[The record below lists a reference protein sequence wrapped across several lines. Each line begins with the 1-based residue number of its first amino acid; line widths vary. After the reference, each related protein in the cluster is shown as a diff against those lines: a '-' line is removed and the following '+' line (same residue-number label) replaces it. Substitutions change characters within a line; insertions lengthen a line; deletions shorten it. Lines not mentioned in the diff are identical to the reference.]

1 MTILMSF
8 LQSVDSRLFMKGVVM
23 ADRKLAIDLAKLL
36 IAAAWV
42 DGELGP
48 DEINSLKDL
57 IFTLGEF
64 NSDQWLRLEIYM
76 DSAVSDQERQ
86 ALLDNVLAEIKSE
99 DDKDFV
105 LKSLRE
111 LFCADGIIDDREM
124 LVLDEVTQAM
134 TGVKTDVFSRL
145 SKMLRPA
152 IDRRKS
158 TYKSG
163 SQREGRIDD
172 FIKNTI
178 YYQLESEGKAPA
190 DLGAGKV
197 RQLCLAAGLL
207 AKVANVDEDI
217 SAAEQDAIKGVLSR
231 SWGLSQPEAR
241 AVTDTC
247 CHRILKGL
255 DYFRLTRGFF
265 ECTTIDQRRSFLV
278 CLFKV
283 ANASDKV
290 SNDEIEEIRRISG
303 ALKLTHKD
311 FIAAKLTISDE
322 DLGLT

>member
-1 MTILMSF
+1 
-8 LQSVDSRLFMKGVVM
+8 MKGRIM
-23 ADRKLAIDLAKLL
+23 ADRKLAVDLAKLL
-36 IAAAWV
+36 IAAAWA
-42 DGELGP
+42 DGELHP

-64 NSDQWLRLEIYM
+64 TGGQWARLEIYM
-76 DSAVSDQERQ
+76 DSAVSDKERQ

-99 DDKDFV
+99 DDKEFV
-105 LKSLRE
+105 LKSLQE
-111 LFCADGIIDDREM
+111 LFCADGIIDDKEM
-124 LVLDEVTQAM
+124 PVLDEFTQAVS
-134 TGVKTDVFSRL
+134 GVRTDVFSRL
-145 SKMLRPA
+145 SQMLRPA
-152 IDRRKS
+152 IDQRKS

-178 YYQLESEGKAPA
+178 YYQLESEGKVPA
-190 DLGAGKV
+190 DLGADKV

-231 SWGLSQPEAR
+231 SWGLSESEAR
-241 AVTDTC
+241 VVTNIS

-290 SNDEIEEIRRISG
+290 SNDEIDQIRRISD

-322 DLGLT
+322 DLGLI

>member
-1 MTILMSF
+1 
-8 LQSVDSRLFMKGVVM
+8 MKGGVM
-23 ADRKLAIDLAKLL
+23 ADMKLATGLAKLL
-36 IAAAWV
+36 IAAAWA
-42 DGELGP
+42 DGKLGP
-48 DEINSLKDL
+48 EEINCLKDL

-64 NSDQWLRLEIYM
+64 NGEEWARLEIYM
-76 DSAVSDQERQ
+76 DSAVSDKERQ
-86 ALLDNVLAEIKSE
+86 ALLDNVLAKIKTE
-99 DDKDFV
+99 DDKEFV

-111 LFCADGIIDDREM
+111 LFCADGIIDDKEM
-124 LVLDEVTQAM
+124 PVLDELTQAVS
-134 TGVKTDVFSRL
+134 GVRTDIFSRL

-152 IDRRKS
+152 IDRRQS
-158 TYKSG
+158 AYKSG
-163 SQREGRIDD
+163 TQREGRIDD

-190 DLGAGKV
+190 DLGADKV

-207 AKVANVDEDI
+207 ARVANVDEDI
-217 SAAEQDAIKGVLSR
+217 SAEEKDAIKDILSR
-231 SWGLSQPEAR
+231 SRGLRGAEAQV
-241 AVTDTC
+241 VTDIS

-265 ECTTIDQRRSFLV
+265 ECTSIDARRSFLV

-290 SNDEIEEIRRISG
+290 SNDEIEEIRRISQ

>member
-1 MTILMSF
+1 
-8 LQSVDSRLFMKGVVM
+8 M
-23 ADRKLAIDLAKLL
+23 ADRKLAVDMAKLL
-36 IAAAWV
+36 IAASWAA
-42 DGELGP
+42 GELGP
-48 DEINSLKDL
+48 EEINSLKDL

-64 NSDQWLRLEIYM
+64 TGGQWARLEIYM
-76 DSAVSDQERQ
+76 DSPVSDQDRG
-86 ALLDNVLAEIKSE
+86 ALLDNVLAGIKTE
-99 DDKDFV
+99 DDKEFV

-111 LFCADGIIDDREM
+111 LFCADGIIDDKEM
-124 LVLDEVTQAM
+124 PVLDEFTQAVS
-134 TGVKTDVFSRL
+134 GVKTDLFSRL
-145 SKMLRPA
+145 SKMLTST

-178 YYQLESEGKAPA
+178 YYQLESEGKVPA
-190 DLGAGKV
+190 DLGDDKV

-207 AKVANVDEDI
+207 ARVANVDEDI
-217 SAAEQDAIKGVLSR
+217 SAAEKDAIKGVLSR
-231 SWGLSQPEAR
+231 SWGLSEAE
-241 AVTDTC
+241 AQVVTDIS

-265 ECTTIDQRRSFLV
+265 ECTTIDARRSFLV

-290 SNDEIEEIRRISG
+290 SNDEIEEIRKISG

-322 DLGLT
+322 DLGLC

>member
-1 MTILMSF
+1 
-8 LQSVDSRLFMKGVVM
+8 MKGVVM
-23 ADRKLAIDLAKLL
+23 ADRKLAVDLAKLL

-42 DGELGP
+42 DGELHP

-64 NSDQWLRLEIYM
+64 TGEEWARLEIYM
-76 DSAVSDQERQ
+76 DSPVSDQERQ
-86 ALLDNVLAEIKSE
+86 SLLDNVLAEIKSE
-99 DDKDFV
+99 DDKEFV
-105 LKSLRE
+105 LKSLQE
-111 LFCADGIIDDREM
+111 LFCADGIIDDKEM
-124 LVLDEVTQAM
+124 PVLDELTQAVS
-134 TGVKTDVFSRL
+134 GVKTDVFSRL

-152 IDRRKS
+152 IDRRQS
-158 TYKSG
+158 AYKSG
-163 SQREGRIDD
+163 TQREGRIDD

-178 YYQLESEGKAPA
+178 YYQLESEGKVPA
-190 DLGAGKV
+190 DLGADKV

-207 AKVANVDEDI
+207 ARVANVDEDI
-217 SAAEQDAIKGVLSR
+217 SAAEQDAIKGVLTR
-231 SWGLSQPEAR
+231 SWGLSEPEAR
-241 AVTDTC
+241 VVTDIC

-290 SNDEIEEIRRISG
+290 SNDEIEEIRKISG

>member
-1 MTILMSF
+1 
-8 LQSVDSRLFMKGVVM
+8 MKGRIM
-23 ADRKLAIDLAKLL
+23 ADRKLAVDLAKLL
-36 IAAAWV
+36 IAAAWA
-42 DGELGP
+42 DGELHP

-64 NSDQWLRLEIYM
+64 TGGQWARLEIYM
-76 DSAVSDQERQ
+76 DSAVSDKERQ

-99 DDKDFV
+99 DDKEFV
-105 LKSLRE
+105 LKSLQE
-111 LFCADGIIDDREM
+111 LFCADGIIDDKEM
-124 LVLDEVTQAM
+124 PVLDEFTQAVS
-134 TGVKTDVFSRL
+134 GVRTDVFSRL
-145 SKMLRPA
+145 SQMLRPV
-152 IDRRKS
+152 IDQRKS

-178 YYQLESEGKAPA
+178 YYQLESEGKVPA
-190 DLGAGKV
+190 DLGADKV

-231 SWGLSQPEAR
+231 SWGLSESEAEV
-241 AVTDTC
+241 VTNIS

-290 SNDEIEEIRRISG
+290 SNDEIDQIRRISD

-322 DLGLT
+322 DLGLI

>member
-1 MTILMSF
+1 
-8 LQSVDSRLFMKGVVM
+8 MKGRVM
-23 ADRKLAIDLAKLL
+23 ADRKLAVDLAKLL
-36 IAAAWV
+36 IAAAWA

-48 DEINSLKDL
+48 EEINSLKDL

-64 NSDQWLRLEIYM
+64 TGEEWARLQIYM
-76 DSAVSDQERQ
+76 DSPVSEKERRT
-86 ALLDNVLAEIKSE
+86 LLDNVLAEIKSE
-99 DDKDFV
+99 HDKEFI
-105 LKSLRE
+105 LKSLQE
-111 LFCADGIIDDREM
+111 LFCADGVIDDKEM
-124 LVLDEVTQAM
+124 AVLDELTQAVS
-134 TGVKTDVFSRL
+134 GVKTDVFSRL
-145 SKMLRPA
+145 SKMLRPTLN
-152 IDRRKS
+152 RRKS

-190 DLGAGKV
+190 DLGADKV

-207 AKVANVDEDI
+207 ARVANVDEDI
-217 SAAEQDAIKGVLSR
+217 SAAERDAIKGVLSK
-231 SWGLSQPEAR
+231 SWGLRESEAR
-241 AVTDTC
+241 VVTDIS
-247 CHRILKGL
+247 CHRIIKGL

-265 ECTTIDQRRSFLV
+265 ECTTLEQRRSFLV

-290 SNDEIEEIRRISG
+290 SNDEIEEIRKISR
-303 ALKLTHKD
+303 ALKLNHKD

-322 DLGLT
+322 DLGLC

>member
-1 MTILMSF
+1 
-8 LQSVDSRLFMKGVVM
+8 M
-23 ADRKLAIDLAKLL
+23 ADRKLAVDMAKLL
-36 IAAAWV
+36 IAASWAA
-42 DGELGP
+42 GELGP
-48 DEINSLKDL
+48 EEINSLKDL

-64 NSDQWLRLEIYM
+64 TGGQWARLEIYM
-76 DSAVSDQERQ
+76 DSPVSDQDRG
-86 ALLDNVLAEIKSE
+86 ALLDNVLAGIKTE
-99 DDKDFV
+99 DDKEFV

-111 LFCADGIIDDREM
+111 LFCADGIIDDKEM
-124 LVLDEVTQAM
+124 PVLDEFTQAVS
-134 TGVKTDVFSRL
+134 GVKTDLFSRL
-145 SKMLRPA
+145 SKMLTST

-178 YYQLESEGKAPA
+178 YYQLESEGKVPA
-190 DLGAGKV
+190 DLGDDKV

-207 AKVANVDEDI
+207 ARVANVDEDI
-217 SAAEQDAIKGVLSR
+217 SAAEKDAIKGVLSR
-231 SWGLSQPEAR
+231 SWGLSEAE
-241 AVTDTC
+241 AQVVTDIS

-265 ECTTIDQRRSFLV
+265 ECTTIDARRSFLV

-290 SNDEIEEIRRISG
+290 SNDEIEEIRKISG
-303 ALKLTHKD
+303 ALKLSHKD

>member
-1 MTILMSF
+1 
-8 LQSVDSRLFMKGVVM
+8 MKGVVM
-23 ADRKLAIDLAKLL
+23 ADRKLAVDLAKLL

-64 NSDQWLRLEIYM
+64 NSDQWSRLQIYM
-76 DSAVSDQERQ
+76 DSAVSDKERQ
-86 ALLDNVLAEIKSE
+86 ALLDNVLAEIKTQN
-99 DDKDFV
+99 DKDFV

-124 LVLDEVTQAM
+124 TVLDEFTQAV

-145 SKMLRPA
+145 SKMLTPA

-190 DLGAGKV
+190 DLGADKV

-207 AKVANVDEDI
+207 AKVAHVDEDI
-217 SAAEQDAIKGVLSR
+217 SAAEQDVIKGVLSR
-231 SWGLSQPEAR
+231 SWGLSDAEAR
-241 AVTDTC
+241 AVTDIC

-265 ECTTIDQRRSFLV
+265 ECTTIDLRRSFLV

-290 SNDEIEEIRRISG
+290 SNDEIEEIRKISG
-303 ALKLTHKD
+303 ALKLSHKD

>member
-1 MTILMSF
+1 
-8 LQSVDSRLFMKGVVM
+8 MKGVVM
-23 ADRKLAIDLAKLL
+23 ADRKLAVDLAKLL

-42 DGELGP
+42 DDELGP

-64 NSDQWLRLEIYM
+64 NSEEWSRLEIYM
-76 DSAVSDQERQ
+76 DSAVSDNQRQ

-124 LVLDEVTQAM
+124 PVLDEFTQAVS
-134 TGVKTDVFSRL
+134 GVKTDVFSRL

-190 DLGAGKV
+190 DLGADKV

-207 AKVANVDEDI
+207 AKVAHVDEDI

-231 SWGLSQPEAR
+231 SWGLSQTEAR
-241 AVTDTC
+241 AVTDIC
-247 CHRILKGL
+247 CHRTLKGL

-290 SNDEIEEIRRISG
+290 SNEEIEEIRKISD
-303 ALKLTHKD
+303 ALKLAHKD

>member
-1 MTILMSF
+1 
-8 LQSVDSRLFMKGVVM
+8 V
-23 ADRKLAIDLAKLL
+23 ADGKLAVDLAKLL

-42 DGELGP
+42 DGKLQAE
-48 DEINSLKDL
+48 ETNSLKDL
-57 IFTLGEF
+57 VFTLGEF
-64 NSDQWLRLEIYM
+64 TGSQWAHLEIYM
-76 DSAVSDQERQ
+76 DSPVSDQERRM
-86 ALLDNVLAEIKSE
+86 LLDNVLADIKSE
-99 DDKDFV
+99 DDKQFV

-111 LFCADGIIDDREM
+111 LFCADGTVGDKEM
-124 LVLDEVTQAM
+124 PVLDELTQAVSGVR
-134 TGVKTDVFSRL
+134 TGVFSRL

-152 IDRRKS
+152 IARRQS
-158 TYKSG
+158 SYNSG
-163 SQREGRIDD
+163 TQRESRIDD

-178 YYQLESEGKAPA
+178 FYQLESEGKAPA
-190 DLGAGKV
+190 DLSADKV

-207 AKVANVDEDI
+207 ARVANVDEDI
-217 SAAEQDAIKGVLSR
+217 STAERDAIKGVLSR
-231 SWGLSQPEAR
+231 SWGLSEQEAR
-241 AVTDTC
+241 LVTDIC

-265 ECTTIDQRRSFLV
+265 ECTTLDQRRSFLV

-290 SNDEIEEIRRISG
+290 SNDEIEEIRKISD

>member
-1 MTILMSF
+1 
-8 LQSVDSRLFMKGVVM
+8 MKGDVM
-23 ADRKLAIDLAKLL
+23 ADRKLATDLAKLL

-42 DGELGP
+42 DGKLHP

-57 IFTLGEF
+57 IFTLGQFTGE
-64 NSDQWLRLEIYM
+64 DWARLQIYM
-76 DSAVSDQERQ
+76 DSPVSDQERRT
-86 ALLDNVLAEIKSE
+86 LLDNVLAEVKTA
-99 DDKDFV
+99 DDKEFI
-105 LKSLRE
+105 LKSLRR
-111 LFCADGIIDDREM
+111 LFCADGIIDDKEM
-124 LVLDEVTQAM
+124 PVLDELTQAVS
-134 TGVKTDVFSRL
+134 GVKTDLFSRF
-145 SKMLRPA
+145 SKMLRPTL
-152 IDRRKS
+152 DRRQS
-158 TYKSG
+158 AYKSG

-178 YYQLESEGKAPA
+178 YYQLESEGKTPA
-190 DLGAGKV
+190 DLGADKV

-207 AKVANVDEDI
+207 ARVANVDEDI
-217 SAAEQDAIKGVLSR
+217 SAAERDAIKGVLSR
-231 SWGLSQPEAR
+231 SWGLSEQEAEV
-241 AVTDTC
+241 VTDIC

-265 ECTTIDQRRSFLV
+265 ECTTLDQRRSFLV

-290 SNDEIEEIRRISG
+290 SNEEIEEIRKISD

-322 DLGLT
+322 DLGLS